1 MRHEDRAAWEY
12 AMIMRVLR
20 AKVKSGKLKEYQRL
34 CEEKSF
40 PHLRATPGLIAMHM
54 GAPLVS
60 QPDEFVVVT
69 VWRDLDALVGFAGEQ
84 WREVVVLPGEAEL
97 VDEMVVEHYD
107 DSLRALS
114 DVWRI
119 NSIDLGDI
127 EQTLLKTLKLSDSQ
141 WACICPLLPA
151 HNREGRPRADD
162 RRTVEGILYVLRTGC
177 RWQDLPR
184 EYGSAVTCW
193 RRFVAWET
201 DGTWA
206 RIWQALLPTLDTA
219 ARMAW
224 AQALLDGKVV
234 PSKPGRHHAE

>member
-1 MRHEDRAAWEY
+1 
-12 AMIMRVLR
+12 MIMRVLR
-20 AKVKSGKLKEYQRL
+20 ARVKPGKLRDYQRL

-40 PHLRATPGLIAMHM
+40 PHLRATPGLVALHM

-60 QPDEFVVVT
+60 HPDGFVVVT
-69 VWRDLDALVGFAGEQ
+69 VWRDLDALVAFAGEQ

-97 VDEMVVEHYD
+97 VEEMIVEHYD
-107 DSLRALS
+107 DSLRALGG
-114 DVWRI
+114 VWRVNASDLE
-119 NSIDLGDI
+119 NS
-127 EQTLLKTLKLSDSQ
+127 EQTVLKTMRLSDEQ

-193 RRFVAWET
+193 RRFVTWEA

-224 AQALLDGKVV
+224 AQALLDGRVV
-234 PSKPGRHHAE
+234 PSKQGRHRTE

>member
-1 MRHEDRAAWEY
+1 
-12 AMIMRVLR
+12 MIMRVLR
-20 AKVKSGKLKEYQRL
+20 ARVKPGRLKDYQRL

-40 PHLRATPGLIAMHM
+40 PHLRATPGLVALHM
-54 GAPLVS
+54 GVPLVS
-60 QPDEFVVVT
+60 QPEECVIVS
-69 VWRDLDALVGFAGEQ
+69 VWRDLDALVDFAGEQ

-107 DSLRALS
+107 DSLRAVGE
-114 DVWRI
+114 VWRA
-119 NSIDLGDI
+119 NSSELGDS
-127 EQTLLKTLKLSDSQ
+127 EQTVLKSLRLSDSQ
-141 WACICPLLPA
+141 WACICPLLPVPR
-151 HNREGRPRADD
+151 REGRPRADD

-177 RWQDLPR
+177 RWKDLPS

-193 RRFVAWET
+193 RRFVAWEA

-224 AQALLDGKVV
+224 AQALLDGRVV
-234 PSKPGRHHAE
+234 PSKQGRHRVE